1 LRSLFAVLLLVSV
14 PQFAFA
20 QPALTGKIMAD
31 TCAGC
36 HGTDG
41 VPAVSY
47 IPPLAGLSVESFTK
61 AMNGY
66 RDGTRRATIMNRVAP
81 AFSDAE
87 IAAMAEYFAALPK
100 PEMAGSIRKR
110 PEN

>member
-1 LRSLFAVLLLVSV
+1 MTLM
-14 PQFAFA
+14 PQLAIA
-20 QPALTGKIMAD
+20 QSALTGKTMAD
-31 TCAGC
+31 SCAGC
-36 HGTDG
+36 HGTNG

-47 IPPLAGLSVESFTK
+47 IPPLAGLSVDSFTE

-87 IAAMAEYFAALPK
+87 IAAMAEYFASLPK
-100 PEMAGSIRKR
+100 PAVAGTIRSR